1 MKILLLGG
9 TGYIGSNIV
18 RARPDWTWHA
28 VGSQELELTDY
39 NCVDQVNDSYDVI
52 INAAG
57 FYGGLVFNTRY
68 QQEILHRNTV
78 IGANVFRLVDKIQ
91 PKKFIQ
97 LGSGC
102 IYPQDAVDVID
113 ESKIGT
119 GPFHPS
125 VRFSG
130 QAKLGLLQNLQFMLT
145 PWEYL
150 IISNAY
156 GPGEALSQE
165 KSHFVGSLINKIKNN
180 HGQVTMLGTGAGVR
194 DFIYVD
200 DVAEAVCRFCELE
213 QATRQPVN
221 ISTGTGTDI
230 RTVTETLL
238 QIANP
243 ELQVI
248 WGDAKDNGVMHKVL
262 DNARMRQAIDFQPKT
277 LLEQGLSKTWASFQ

>member
-28 VGSQELELTDY
+28 VGSHELELTNYD
-39 NCVDQVNDSYDVI
+39 CVDKVNDSYDVV

-78 IGANVFRLVDKIQ
+78 IGANVFRLVDKLK

-102 IYPQDAVDVID
+102 IYPQDAVDVIN

-119 GPFHPS
+119 GTFHPS

-130 QAKLGLLQNLQFMLT
+130 QAKLLLLQNLQFMET

-156 GPGEALSQE
+156 GPGESLSQE
-165 KSHFVGSLINKIKNN
+165 KSHFVGSLINKIKNSK
-180 HGQVTMLGTGAGVR
+180 QSITMLGTGAGVR

-200 DVAEAVCRFCELE
+200 DVAEAVCRFCELD
-213 QATRQPVN
+213 QATRQPTN

-238 QIANP
+238 QTANP
-243 ELQVI
+243 DLQVI
-248 WGDAKDNGVMHKVL
+248 WGDPKDNGVLHKVL
-262 DNARMRQAIDFQPKT
+262 DNQRMRQAIDFQPKT
-277 LLEQGLSKTWASFQ
+277 LLEQGLSKTWASF